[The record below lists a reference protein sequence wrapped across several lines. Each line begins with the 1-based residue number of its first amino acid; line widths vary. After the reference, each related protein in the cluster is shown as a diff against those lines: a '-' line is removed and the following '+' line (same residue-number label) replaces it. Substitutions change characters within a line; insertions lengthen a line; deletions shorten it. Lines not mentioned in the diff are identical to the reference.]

1 MHPVAPLLLFLAF
14 AAGVVALI
22 VPVLLAV
29 AWRRRTQVP
38 LRVFFYGMLTF
49 FVFQPVLRLSWQAPL
64 FHWLGSDP
72 RWHLPML
79 VFAALTAGLFEECGR
94 WVAFRY
100 LLPKRHDAP
109 TAVMLGL
116 GHGGLEAMLL
126 VGVGFL
132 ALGTGYLLAHA
143 GVVVPEGVQ
152 SLIGSQFAGMTLASP
167 FLALLERASAMAAH
181 VGLSLIV
188 LQAFVRGTK
197 RWLAYAIA
205 FHFLFDLAAVLLT
218 RYWHVDTVLVEVLLF
233 VCGVVLLWLG
243 LRWSRRM
250 TGAGEASTGH
260 VA

>member
-1 MHPVAPLLLFLAF
+1 MHPVAPAVVFVTL
-14 AAGVVALI
+14 AAGLVAL
-22 VPVLLAV
+22 LAPAWLAAV
-29 AWRRRTQVP
+29 WRRRTQVP
-38 LRVFFYGMLTF
+38 WRVFFYGMLTF
-49 FVFQPVLRLSWQAPL
+49 FVFQPVLRLSWQIPL
-64 FHWLGSDP
+64 FRWLAHDP

-132 ALGTGYLLAHA
+132 ALGTGYLLMHA
-143 GVVVPEGVQ
+143 GVVVPAGVR
-152 SLIGSQFAGMTLASP
+152 SLVRSQFAGMTLATP
-167 FLALLERASAMAAH
+167 FLALLERTSALAAH

-188 LQAFVRGTK
+188 LQAFVRGRK

-205 FHFLFDLAAVLLT
+205 LHFTLDLVVVLAT
-218 RYWHVDTVLVEVLLF
+218 RHWHVGTVLIEAILF
-233 VCGVVLLWLG
+233 VCGVALLLLG
-243 LRWSRRM
+243 IRWSRRTTDAGDAG
-250 TGAGEASTGH
+250 TGR

>member
-1 MHPVAPLLLFLAF
+1 MHPVAPALLCFTL

-22 VPVLLAV
+22 APAMLAV
-29 AWRRRTQVP
+29 AWRCRTQVP

-49 FVFQPVLRLSWQAPL
+49 FVFQPVLRLSWQMPL
-64 FHWLGSDP
+64 FYWLGTGP
-72 RWHLPML
+72 RWRVPIL

-100 LLPKRHDAP
+100 LLPKRHDMQ
-109 TAVMLGL
+109 TAVMLGF

-126 VGVGFL
+126 VGVGFVV
-132 ALGTGYLLAHA
+132 LGTGYLLADA
-143 GVVVPEGVQ
+143 GYAVSAGNR
-152 SLIGSQFAGMTLASP
+152 SLIGAQFAAMTPGSP
-167 FLALLERASAMAAH
+167 FLALFERASAMAAH

-205 FHFLFDLAAVLLT
+205 FHFMFDLAAVLLT

-233 VCGVVLLWLG
+233 VCSVALLG
-243 LRWSRRM
+243 LGMRWSRR
-250 TGAGEASTGH
+250 GAGAGDARTGPA
-260 VA
+260 V

>member
-1 MHPVAPLLLFLAF
+1 MHPVAPLLLFVTL
-14 AAGVVALI
+14 AAGVVALTA
-22 VPVLLAV
+22 PVLLAV
-29 AWRRRTQVP
+29 AWRRRAQVP

-49 FVFQPVLRLSWQAPL
+49 FVFQPVLRLSWQVPL
-64 FHWLGSDP
+64 FRWLAHDP
-72 RWHLPML
+72 GWHLPML

-126 VGVGFL
+126 VGVGFIAL
-132 ALGTGYLLAHA
+132 AAAYLLARA
-143 GVVVPEGVQ
+143 GVVVPEGAQ
-152 SLIGSQFAGMTLASP
+152 SLIGSQFSGMTFASP
-167 FLALLERASAMAAH
+167 LLALFERVSAMAAH

-205 FHFLFDLAAVLLT
+205 LHLLFDLAAVLLT

-233 VCGVVLLWLG
+233 VCGVALLWLG
-243 LRWSRRM
+243 VRWSRRM
-250 TGAGEASTGH
+250 PGAGEASTEP

>member
-1 MHPVAPLLLFLAF
+1 MHPVTPALLFLTL
-14 AAGVVALI
+14 AAGVVALLA
-22 VPVLLAV
+22 PALLAA

-38 LRVFFYGMLTF
+38 LRVFCYGMLTF

-64 FHWLGSDP
+64 FHWLGTDP

-100 LLPKRHDAP
+100 LLPKRRDAR

-132 ALGTGYLLAHA
+132 ALGTGYLLAHV
-143 GVVVPEGVQ
+143 GVVVPAGVQ
-152 SLIGSQFAGMTLASP
+152 SLIGAQFAGMTLASP
-167 FLALLERASAMAAH
+167 FFALLERASALAAH

-197 RWLAYAIA
+197 RWLVYAIA
-205 FHFLFDLAAVLLT
+205 FHFLFDLVAVLLS
-218 RYWHVDTVLVEVLLF
+218 RYWHVDTVLIEAILC
-233 VCGVVLLWLG
+233 VCSAVLLWFG
-243 LRWSRRM
+243 ICRSRWG
-250 TGAGEASTGH
+250 TGAGGTRPEHA
-260 VA
+260 A

>member
-1 MHPVAPLLLFLAF
+1 MHRVAPVLVWVTL
-14 AAGVVALI
+14 AAGLVAL
-22 VPVLLAV
+22 LAPAWLAI

-38 LRVFFYGMLTF
+38 WRVFFYGMLTF
-49 FVFQPVLRLSWQAPL
+49 FVFQPVLRMSWQIPL
-64 FHWLGSDP
+64 YRWLAHDP

-132 ALGTGYLLAHA
+132 ALDTGYLLAHA
-143 GVVVPEGVQ
+143 GVVIPEGAQ
-152 SLIGSQFAGMTLASP
+152 SLIGAQFAGMTLASP
-167 FLALLERASAMAAH
+167 FLALCERVSAMAVH

-233 VCGVVLLWLG
+233 VCGAALLWLG
-243 LRWSRRM
+243 LHWSRREA
-250 TGAGEASTGH
+250 GAGGARNERA
-260 VA
+260 A

>member
-1 MHPVAPLLLFLAF
+1 MHPVTPALLFATL
-14 AAGVVALI
+14 AAGVVALLA
-22 VPVLLAV
+22 PVLLAA

-38 LRVFFYGMLTF
+38 LRVFCYGMLTF

-64 FHWLGSDP
+64 FHWLGTDP

-100 LLPKRHDAP
+100 LLPKRRDAQ

-132 ALGTGYLLAHA
+132 AIGTGYLLAHA
-143 GVVVPEGVQ
+143 GVVVPAGVQ

-167 FLALLERASAMAAH
+167 FFALLERVSALAAH

-197 RWLAYAIA
+197 RWLVYAIA
-205 FHFLFDLAAVLLT
+205 FHFLFDLVAVLLS
-218 RYWHVDTVLVEVLLF
+218 RYWHVDTVLIEAIL
-233 VCGVVLLWLG
+233 CACSAALLWFG
-243 LRWSRRM
+243 IRRSRWG
-250 TGAGEASTGH
+250 TGAGGTRPEHA
-260 VA
+260 A

>member
-1 MHPVAPLLLFLAF
+1 MHPVAPALLFLTL
-14 AAGVVALI
+14 AAGLVAL
-22 VPVLLAV
+22 LAPAWLAA

-49 FVFQPVLRLSWQAPL
+49 FVFQPVLRMSWQIPL
-64 FHWLGSDP
+64 YRWLAHDP

-132 ALGTGYLLAHA
+132 ALGTVYLLAHA
-143 GVVVPEGVQ
+143 GVVVPEGGQ
-152 SLIGSQFAGMTLASP
+152 SLVGSQFSGMTLASP
-167 FLALLERASAMAAH
+167 LLALLERTSALAAH

-188 LQAFVRGTK
+188 LQTFVRGTK

-205 FHFLFDLAAVLLT
+205 LHFVFDLVVVLLT
-218 RYWHVDTVLVEVLLF
+218 RHWHVDTVLVEATLF
-233 VCGVVLLWLG
+233 VCSVALLLLG
-243 LRWSRRM
+243 IRWSRWT
-250 TGAGEASTGH
+250 TGACDASTGR
-260 VA
+260 AA

>member
-1 MHPVAPLLLFLAF
+1 MHPVAPVLLFLTL
-14 AAGVVALI
+14 AAGVVALLA
-22 VPVLLAV
+22 PAVLAA
-29 AWRRRTQVP
+29 AWRCRTQVP
-38 LRVFFYGMLTF
+38 WRVFFYGMLTF
-49 FVFQPVLRLSWQAPL
+49 FVFQPVLRMSWQVQL
-64 FHWLGSDP
+64 YRWLAHDP
-72 RWHLPML
+72 RWHVPML

-100 LLPKRHDAP
+100 LLPKRHEAQ

-152 SLIGSQFAGMTLASP
+152 SLIGAQFAGMTLVSP
-167 FLALLERASAMAAH
+167 FLALLERTSALAAH

-205 FHFLFDLAAVLLT
+205 IHFVFDLAVVLLT
-218 RYWHVDTVLVEVLLF
+218 RYWHVDTVLVEAILF
-233 VCGVVLLWLG
+233 ACSVAILWRAI
-243 LRWSRRM
+243 RWSRWG
-250 TGAGEASTGH
+250 TGASDARTGQA
-260 VA
+260 V

>member
-1 MHPVAPLLLFLAF
+1 MHPVHATLLFATL
-14 AAGVVALI
+14 AAGLVALFA
-22 VPVLLAV
+22 PALLAA
-29 AWRRRTQVP
+29 AWRRRTHVP
-38 LRVFFYGMLTF
+38 FRVFFYGMLTF

-64 FHWLGSDP
+64 FHALARDP

-79 VFAALTAGLFEECGR
+79 VFAAFTAGLFEECGR

-100 LLPKRHDAP
+100 LLPKRRDAQA
-109 TAVMLGL
+109 AVMLGL

-143 GVVVPEGVQ
+143 GVVVPEGMQ

-167 FLALLERASAMAAH
+167 FLALLERVSALAAH

-205 FHFLFDLAAVLLT
+205 IHFLFDLVAVLLSQ
-218 RYWHVDTVLVEVLLF
+218 YWHVDTLLIEAILF
-233 VCGVVLLWLG
+233 ACGAALLWRGIRLS
-243 LRWSRRM
+243 RWE
-250 TGAGEASTGH
+250 TGAGDARTRH
-260 VA
+260 AA

>member
-1 MHPVAPLLLFLAF
+1 MHPVAPALLFTTL
-14 AAGVVALI
+14 AAGVAALI
-22 VPVLLAV
+22 APVWLAV
-29 AWRRRTQVP
+29 RWRRRTQVP
-38 LRVFFYGMLTF
+38 LRVFCYGMLTF

-64 FHWLGSDP
+64 FHWLGTDP

-100 LLPKRHDAP
+100 LLPTRHDAR

-126 VGVGFL
+126 VGVGFV

-143 GVVVPEGVQ
+143 GVVVPAGMR
-152 SLIGSQFAGMTLASP
+152 SRIGSEFAGMTLVSP
-167 FLALLERASAMAAH
+167 LLALFERVSAMAAH

-188 LQAFVRGTK
+188 LQAFVRGAK

-205 FHFLFDLAAVLLT
+205 FHFMFDLVAVLLT
-218 RYWHVDTVLVEVLLF
+218 RYWHVETVLVEGLLF
-233 VCGVVLLWLG
+233 VCGVGLLWLG
-243 LRWSRRM
+243 VHVSRR
-250 TGAGEASTGH
+250 GAGAGPVRSEHA
-260 VA
+260 A

>member
-1 MHPVAPLLLFLAF
+1 MHPVAPALLFVAL
-14 AAGVVALI
+14 AAGVVALLA
-22 VPVLLAV
+22 PVLLAV

-38 LRVFFYGMLTF
+38 LRVFCYGMLTF
-49 FVFQPVLRLSWQAPL
+49 FVFQPVLRMSWQIPL
-64 FHWLGSDP
+64 YRWLAHDP
-72 RWHLPML
+72 RWHVPML
-79 VFAALTAGLFEECGR
+79 VFAALTAGLFEELGR

-100 LLPKRHDAP
+100 LLPKRRDAQ

-167 FLALLERASAMAAH
+167 FLALLERTSALAAH

-188 LQAFVRGTK
+188 LQAFLRGTK

-205 FHFLFDLAAVLLT
+205 IHFMFDLVAVLLT
-218 RYWHVDTVLVEVLLF
+218 RYWHVDTVLVEAILF
-233 VCGVVLLWLG
+233 ACSCAILWRAI
-243 LRWSRRM
+243 RWSRWE
-250 TGAGEASTGH
+250 TGASDARTGH
-260 VA
+260 AA

>member
-1 MHPVAPLLLFLAF
+1 MHPVAPALLFLTL
-14 AAGVVALI
+14 AAGVVALTA
-22 VPVLLAV
+22 PVLLAV

-49 FVFQPVLRLSWQAPL
+49 FVFQPVLRLSWQVPL
-64 FHWLGSDP
+64 FHWLAHDP
-72 RWHLPML
+72 RWHLTML
-79 VFAALTAGLFEECGR
+79 VFAALTAGIFEECGR

-126 VGVGFL
+126 VGVGFIAL
-132 ALGTGYLLAHA
+132 AAAYLLARA
-143 GVVVPEGVQ
+143 GVVVPEGAQ
-152 SLIGSQFAGMTLASP
+152 SLIGSQFSGMTLASP
-167 FLALLERASAMAAH
+167 LLALFERVSAMAAH

-233 VCGVVLLWLG
+233 VCGVALLWLG
-243 LRWSRRM
+243 VRWSRRM
-250 TGAGEASTGH
+250 TGAGEASTGP

>member
-1 MHPVAPLLLFLAF
+1 MHPVAPALLVLTL
-14 AAGVVALI
+14 AAGVAA
-22 VPVLLAV
+22 LLAPAWLAA
-29 AWRRRTQVP
+29 AWRHRTQVP
-38 LRVFFYGMLTF
+38 WRVFFYGMLTF
-49 FVFQPVLRLSWQAPL
+49 FVFQPVLRLSWQIPL
-64 FHWLGSDP
+64 FHWLGNGP

-79 VFAALTAGLFEECGR
+79 VFAALTAGLFEEGGR

-167 FLALLERASAMAAH
+167 FLALLERASALAAH

-188 LQAFVRGTK
+188 LQTFVRGTK
-197 RWLAYAIA
+197 RWLAYAIVL
-205 FHFLFDLAAVLLT
+205 HFVFDVVAVLLT
-218 RYWHVDTVLVEVLLF
+218 RYWHVDTVLVEVILF
-233 VCGVVLLWLG
+233 VCSVVLLWLG
-243 LRWSRRM
+243 VRWSRRT
-250 TGAGEASTGH
+250 TGAGDASTGH

>member
-1 MHPVAPLLLFLAF
+1 MHPVAPALLFLTF

-22 VPVLLAV
+22 APALLAA

-38 LRVFFYGMLTF
+38 LRVFCYGMLTF
-49 FVFQPVLRLSWQAPL
+49 FVSQPVLRLSWQVPL
-64 FHWLGSDP
+64 FHRLGTDP

-100 LLPKRHDAP
+100 LLPKRHDAQ

-126 VGVGFL
+126 VGVGFV

-167 FLALLERASAMAAH
+167 FLALLERASALAAH

-205 FHFLFDLAAVLLT
+205 LHFLFDLVAVLLT
-218 RYWHVDTVLVEVLLF
+218 RYWHVDTVLVEAILF
-233 VCGVVLLWLG
+233 AFSAALLWLG
-243 LRWSRRM
+243 TRWSRRG
-250 TGAGEASTGH
+250 TGAGDTRPEHA
-260 VA
+260 A

>member
-1 MHPVAPLLLFLAF
+1 MHRVAPVLVWVTLAT
-14 AAGVVALI
+14 GLVAL
-22 VPVLLAV
+22 LAPAWLAT

-38 LRVFFYGMLTF
+38 WRVFFYGMLTF
-49 FVFQPVLRLSWQAPL
+49 FVFQPVLRMSWQIPL
-64 FHWLGSDP
+64 YRWLAHDP

-143 GVVVPEGVQ
+143 GVVIPEGAQ
-152 SLIGSQFAGMTLASP
+152 SLIGAQFAGMTLASP
-167 FLALLERASAMAAH
+167 FLALCERASAMAVH
-181 VGLSLIV
+181 VALSLIV

-233 VCGVVLLWLG
+233 VCGVALLWLG
-243 LRWSRRM
+243 LRWSRREA
-250 TGAGEASTGH
+250 GAGGARNERAT
-260 VA
+260 

>member
-1 MHPVAPLLLFLAF
+1 MHPVAPALLFLTL
-14 AAGVVALI
+14 AAGVVAL
-22 VPVLLAV
+22 VAPAWLAA

-49 FVFQPVLRLSWQAPL
+49 FVFQPVLRMSWQIPL
-64 FHWLGSDP
+64 YRWLAHDP

-132 ALGTGYLLAHA
+132 ALGTAYLLARA
-143 GVVVPEGVQ
+143 GVVVPAGVQ
-152 SLIGSQFAGMTLASP
+152 SLVGSQFAGMTLASP
-167 FLALLERASAMAAH
+167 VLALLERASALAAH

-188 LQAFVRGTK
+188 LQTFVRGAK

-205 FHFLFDLAAVLLT
+205 LHFAFDLVAVLLT
-218 RYWHVDTVLVEVLLF
+218 RHWHVDTVLVEVLLF
-233 VCGVVLLWLG
+233 VCSVVLLLLG
-243 LRWSRRM
+243 IRWSRG
-250 TGAGEASTGH
+250 TAGAGGASTGH
-260 VA
+260 IA

>member
-1 MHPVAPLLLFLAF
+1 MHPVAPLLLFVTL
-14 AAGVVALI
+14 AAGVVALTA
-22 VPVLLAV
+22 PVLLAV
-29 AWRRRTQVP
+29 AWRRRAQVP

-49 FVFQPVLRLSWQAPL
+49 FVFQPVLRLSWQVPL
-64 FHWLGSDP
+64 FRWLAHDP
-72 RWHLPML
+72 GWHLPML

-126 VGVGFL
+126 VGVGFIAL
-132 ALGTGYLLAHA
+132 AAAYLLARA
-143 GVVVPEGVQ
+143 GVVVPEGAQ
-152 SLIGSQFAGMTLASP
+152 SLIGSQFSGMTFASP
-167 FLALLERASAMAAH
+167 LLALFERVSAMAAH

-205 FHFLFDLAAVLLT
+205 LHLLFDLAAVLLT

-233 VCGVVLLWLG
+233 VCGVALLWLG
-243 LRWSRRM
+243 VRWSRRVP
-250 TGAGEASTGH
+250 GAGEASAGH

>member
-1 MHPVAPLLLFLAF
+1 MHPVAPALLFVTL
-14 AAGVVALI
+14 AAGVLAWLA
-22 VPVLLAV
+22 PALLAV

-49 FVFQPVLRLSWQAPL
+49 FVFQPVLRMSWQVPL
-64 FHWLGSDP
+64 YRWLAHDP
-72 RWHLPML
+72 RWHVPML

-100 LLPKRHDAP
+100 LLPKRRDAQ

-167 FLALLERASAMAAH
+167 FLALLERTSALAAH

-205 FHFLFDLAAVLLT
+205 IHFVIDLAVVLLT
-218 RYWHVDTVLVEVLLF
+218 RYWHVGTVLVEAILF
-233 VCGVVLLWLG
+233 ACSAVLLWLG
-243 LRWSRRM
+243 IRWSRW
-250 TGAGEASTGH
+250 GAGAGDAPTGH
-260 VA
+260 AR

>member
-1 MHPVAPLLLFLAF
+1 MHPIAPALLFATL

-22 VPVLLAV
+22 APAWLATV
-29 AWRRRTQVP
+29 WRRRTQVP
-38 LRVFFYGMLTF
+38 LRVFCYGMLTF

-64 FHWLGSDP
+64 FHWLGTGP

-126 VGVGFL
+126 VGVGFVVL
-132 ALGTGYLLAHA
+132 STGYLLAHA
-143 GVVVPEGVQ
+143 GVVVPERAQ
-152 SLIGSQFAGMTLASP
+152 SLIGSQFVGMTLASP
-167 FLALLERASAMAAH
+167 FLALFERVSAMAAH

-188 LQAFVRGTK
+188 LQTFVRGAK

-205 FHFLFDLAAVLLT
+205 LHFAFDLAAVLLT
-218 RYWHVDTVLVEVLLF
+218 RYWHVDTVLVEGLLF
-233 VCGVVLLWLG
+233 VGSVALLRLGV
-243 LRWSRRM
+243 RWSRLSA
-250 TGAGEASTGH
+250 GAGDTHTGH

>member
-1 MHPVAPLLLFLAF
+1 MHPVAPVLVFLTL

-22 VPVLLAV
+22 APALLAA
-29 AWRRRTQVP
+29 AWWRRTQVP
-38 LRVFFYGMLTF
+38 WRVFFYGMLTF
-49 FVFQPVLRLSWQAPL
+49 FVFQPVLRLSWQIPL
-64 FHWLGSDP
+64 FHWLGTGP
-72 RWHLPML
+72 RWHVPML

-100 LLPKRHDAP
+100 LLPKRHDTQ

-126 VGVGFL
+126 VGVGFVV
-132 ALGTGYLLAHA
+132 LGTGYLLAHA
-143 GVVVPEGVQ
+143 GFVVSAGNQ
-152 SLIGSQFAGMTLASP
+152 SLIGAQFAGMTLVSP
-167 FLALLERASAMAAH
+167 FLALFERASAMAAH

-205 FHFLFDLAAVLLT
+205 FHFMFDLVAVLLT

-233 VCGVVLLWLG
+233 VCSVALLWLG
-243 LRWSRRM
+243 MRWSRREA
-250 TGAGEASTGH
+250 GAGDTRTERA
-260 VA
+260 A

>member
-1 MHPVAPLLLFLAF
+1 MHPIGPALLFATL

-22 VPVLLAV
+22 APAWLAV
-29 AWRRRTQVP
+29 VWRRRTQVP
-38 LRVFFYGMLTF
+38 LRVFCYGMLIF

-64 FHWLGSDP
+64 FHWLGTEP

-100 LLPKRHDAP
+100 LLPKRHDAQ

-126 VGVGFL
+126 VGAGFVV
-132 ALGTGYLLAHA
+132 LGAGYLLAHA
-143 GVVVPEGVQ
+143 GVVVPEGAQ

-167 FLALLERASAMAAH
+167 FLALFERVSAMAAH

-188 LQAFVRGTK
+188 LQAFVRGAK
-197 RWLAYAIA
+197 RWLVYAIA
-205 FHFLFDLAAVLLT
+205 LHFVFDLAAVLLT

-233 VCGVVLLWLG
+233 VGSVALLWLG
-243 LRWSRRM
+243 VRWSRR
-250 TGAGEASTGH
+250 GAGAGDTRTGH
-260 VA
+260 VV

>member
-1 MHPVAPLLLFLAF
+1 MHPVAPALLFVTLAT
-14 AAGVVALI
+14 GLVALLA
-22 VPVLLAV
+22 PALLAA

-38 LRVFFYGMLTF
+38 LRVFCYGMLTF
-49 FVFQPVLRLSWQAPL
+49 LVFQPLLRMSWQVPL
-64 FHWLGSDP
+64 YRWLGHDP
-72 RWHLPML
+72 RWHVPML

-100 LLPKRHDAP
+100 LLPKRRDAQ

-126 VGVGFL
+126 VGIGFL
-132 ALGTGYLLAHA
+132 ALGTGYLLAHE

-152 SLIGSQFAGMTLASP
+152 SLIGAQFAGMTLASP
-167 FLALLERASAMAAH
+167 FLALLERTSALAAH

-205 FHFLFDLAAVLLT
+205 IHFVFDLVAVLLT
-218 RYWHVDTVLVEVLLF
+218 RYWHVDTVLVEAILF
-233 VCGVVLLWLG
+233 ACGVALLWLG
-243 LRWSRRM
+243 IRWSRW
-250 TGAGEASTGH
+250 GAGAGDIGH
-260 VA
+260 TA

>member
-1 MHPVAPLLLFLAF
+1 MQPVAPALLFLTL
-14 AAGVVALI
+14 AAGLVAL
-22 VPVLLAV
+22 LAPAWLAA
-29 AWRRRTQVP
+29 AWRHRTQVP

-49 FVFQPVLRLSWQAPL
+49 FVFQPVLRMSWQIPL
-64 FHWLGSDP
+64 YRWLAHDP

-132 ALGTGYLLAHA
+132 ALGTAYLLAHA

-152 SLIGSQFAGMTLASP
+152 SLVGSQFAGMTLASP
-167 FLALLERASAMAAH
+167 VLALLERTSALAAH

-188 LQAFVRGTK
+188 LQTFVRGTK
-197 RWLAYAIA
+197 RWLVYAIA
-205 FHFLFDLAAVLLT
+205 LHFVFDLVVVLLT
-218 RYWHVDTVLVEVLLF
+218 RYWHVDTVLVEATLF
-233 VCGVVLLWLG
+233 VCSAVLLLLG
-243 LRWSRRM
+243 IRWSRRAA
-250 TGAGEASTGH
+250 GAGGASTGH

>member
-1 MHPVAPLLLFLAF
+1 MHPVAPALLFLTL
-14 AAGVVALI
+14 AAGLAA
-22 VPVLLAV
+22 LLAPAWLAA

-38 LRVFFYGMLTF
+38 WRVFFYGMLTF
-49 FVFQPVLRLSWQAPL
+49 LVFQPVLRMSWQIPL
-64 FHWLGSDP
+64 YRWLAHDP

-143 GVVVPEGVQ
+143 GVVVPEGAQ

-167 FLALLERASAMAAH
+167 LLALLERASALAAH

-188 LQAFVRGTK
+188 LQTFVRGTK
-197 RWLAYAIA
+197 RWLAFAIA
-205 FHFLFDLAAVLLT
+205 LHFMFDLVAVLLT
-218 RYWHVDTVLVEVLLF
+218 RYWHVETVLVEAILF
-233 VCGVVLLWLG
+233 VSGVVLLLLG
-243 LRWSRRM
+243 RRWSRRT
-250 TGAGEASTGH
+250 TGAGDASTRH

>member
-1 MHPVAPLLLFLAF
+1 MHPVAPALLFLTL

-22 VPVLLAV
+22 APALLAA

-38 LRVFFYGMLTF
+38 WRVFFYGMLTF

-64 FHWLGSDP
+64 FHWLGTEP

-100 LLPKRHDAP
+100 LLPQRHDMQ

-126 VGVGFL
+126 VGVGFVV
-132 ALGTGYLLAHA
+132 LGTGYLLAHA
-143 GVVVPEGVQ
+143 GVVVPAGMQ
-152 SLIGSQFAGMTLASP
+152 SLIGSQFAGMTLVSP
-167 FLALLERASAMAAH
+167 LLAVFERVSAMAAH

-205 FHFLFDLAAVLLT
+205 VHFMFDLVAVLLT
-218 RYWHVDTVLVEVLLF
+218 RYWHVDTVRVEVLLF
-233 VCGVVLLWLG
+233 VCSVVLLWLG
-243 LRWSRRM
+243 VRWSRREA
-250 TGAGEASTGH
+250 GAGETRTGH
-260 VA
+260 AA

>member
-1 MHPVAPLLLFLAF
+1 MHSVAPMLVCLTL
-14 AAGVVALI
+14 AAGLVAL
-22 VPVLLAV
+22 LASAWLAA

-38 LRVFFYGMLTF
+38 WRVFFYGMLTF
-49 FVFQPVLRLSWQAPL
+49 FVFQPVLRMPWQIPL
-64 FHWLGSDP
+64 YRWLAHDP

-109 TAVMLGL
+109 AAVMLGL

-152 SLIGSQFAGMTLASP
+152 SLIGAQFAGMTLASP
-167 FLALLERASAMAAH
+167 FLALLERTSALAAH
-181 VGLSLIV
+181 VALSLIV
-188 LQAFVRGTK
+188 LQTFVRGTK

-205 FHFLFDLAAVLLT
+205 LHFAFDLAAVLLT
-218 RYWHVDTVLVEVLLF
+218 RYWHVDTVLIEVILFAASVALL
-233 VCGVVLLWLG
+233 LLG
-243 LRWSRRM
+243 IRWSRRP
-250 TGAGEASTGH
+250 TGAGDASTGRI
-260 VA
+260 A

>member
-1 MHPVAPLLLFLAF
+1 MHPVAPALLFLTL
-14 AAGVVALI
+14 AAGVVAL
-22 VPVLLAV
+22 VAPAWLAA

-49 FVFQPVLRLSWQAPL
+49 FVFQPVLRMSWQIPL
-64 FHWLGSDP
+64 YRWLAHDP

-132 ALGTGYLLAHA
+132 ALGTAYLLARA
-143 GVVVPEGVQ
+143 GVVVPAGVQ
-152 SLIGSQFAGMTLASP
+152 SLVGSQFAGMTLASP
-167 FLALLERASAMAAH
+167 VLALLERASALAAH

-188 LQAFVRGTK
+188 LQTFVRGAK

-205 FHFLFDLAAVLLT
+205 LHFAFDLVAVLLT
-218 RYWHVDTVLVEVLLF
+218 RHWHVNTVLVEVLLF
-233 VCGVVLLWLG
+233 VCSVVLLLLG
-243 LRWSRRM
+243 IRWSRG
-250 TGAGEASTGH
+250 TAGAGGASTGH
-260 VA
+260 IA

>member
-1 MHPVAPLLLFLAF
+1 MHPVAPALLFLTF
-14 AAGVVALI
+14 AAGLVAL
-22 VPVLLAV
+22 LAPAWLAA

-49 FVFQPVLRLSWQAPL
+49 FVFQPVLRMSWQIPL
-64 FHWLGSDP
+64 YRWLAHDP

-132 ALGTGYLLAHA
+132 ALGTAYLLAHA
-143 GVVVPEGVQ
+143 GAVVSEGVQ
-152 SLIGSQFAGMTLASP
+152 SLVGSQFSGMTLASP
-167 FLALLERASAMAAH
+167 LLALLERTSALAAH

-188 LQAFVRGTK
+188 LQTFVRGTK

-205 FHFLFDLAAVLLT
+205 LHFVFDLVAVLLT
-218 RYWHVDTVLVEVLLF
+218 RHWHVDTVLVEATLF
-233 VCGVVLLWLG
+233 VCSAVLLLLG
-243 LRWSRRM
+243 IRWSRWT
-250 TGAGEASTGH
+250 TGAGGASTKH
-260 VA
+260 AA

>member
-1 MHPVAPLLLFLAF
+1 MHPVAPALLFLTLAAGF
-14 AAGVVALI
+14 AA
-22 VPVLLAV
+22 LLAPAWLAA

-38 LRVFFYGMLTF
+38 WRVFFYGMLTF
-49 FVFQPVLRLSWQAPL
+49 FVFQPVLRMSWQIPL
-64 FHWLGSDP
+64 YRWLAHDP

-79 VFAALTAGLFEECGR
+79 VFAALTAGLFEEGGR
-94 WVAFRY
+94 WVAFQY

-109 TAVMLGL
+109 AAVMLGL

-167 FLALLERASAMAAH
+167 LLALLERASALAAH

-188 LQAFVRGTK
+188 LQTFVRGTK

-205 FHFLFDLAAVLLT
+205 LHFMFDLVAVLLT
-218 RYWHVDTVLVEVLLF
+218 RYWHVETVLVEAILF
-233 VCGVVLLWLG
+233 VSGVALLLLG
-243 LRWSRRM
+243 RRWSRR
-250 TGAGEASTGH
+250 TTDAGDTSTRH